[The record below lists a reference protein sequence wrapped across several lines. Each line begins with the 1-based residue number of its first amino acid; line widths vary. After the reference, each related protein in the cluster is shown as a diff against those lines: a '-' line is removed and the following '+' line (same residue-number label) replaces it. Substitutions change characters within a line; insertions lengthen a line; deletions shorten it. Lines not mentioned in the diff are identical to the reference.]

1 MFTCSV
7 RMFRYHNMQTCV
19 LCDSMILTS
28 LEAFAAHLINAHCI
42 KNRAIV
48 NNAKQFPIVFRLL
61 NSPMLKYD
69 SATMEVECCF
79 CENVR
84 IDCRNGGEELVRHLV
99 IIHRV
104 KNPSRSVFSLFRG
117 TDFHYHTMANS
128 AKDIVKE
135 VTVSQMGLKQPGGGS
150 LAPKN
155 MVLVQRYRLGT
166 LPRSLVAVSGASPPV
181 MVSSNQCIV
190 CKKDFQSSEE
200 VQRHLLSEHISASKP
215 GEEAESD
222 PGKQNEE
229 EAEAAVTELD
239 PLAIKQ
245 EDTEKDAVVD
255 TEMTEYDDVEI
266 DEEHF
271 SINNVE
277 VSITESEDQKFV
289 PPEEPKAE
297 CNLPLGDETTTTN
310 TPEQG
315 ENDGCDEI
323 VIKNELEYED
333 NIELVD
339 FPESIEKE
347 ISSTDP
353 AQDPLTPS
361 KTSKAVSPKTP
372 ISLKCE
378 LCGLVLSSILNF
390 TTHMRKS
397 HKGSEPERNKPFQ
410 CDICQQGFYFRSSL
424 NSHKSKAHK
433 ETSGATFRCPLCPSV
448 TNSKNG
454 MRRHIR

>member
-1 MFTCSV
+1 
-7 RMFRYHNMQTCV
+7 
-19 LCDSMILTS
+19 
-28 LEAFAAHLINAHCI
+28 
-42 KNRAIV
+42 
-48 NNAKQFPIVFRLL
+48 
-61 NSPMLKYD
+61 MLKYD
-69 SATMEVECCF
+69 SAAKEVECCF
-79 CENVR
+79 CDNLK

-99 IIHRV
+99 INHRI
-104 KNPSRSVFSLFRG
+104 KNPSRSLFNLFTG
-117 TDFHYHTMANS
+117 TEFHYHTMANS

-135 VTVSQMGLKQPGGGS
+135 VTVSQMGPNHPGV

-166 LPRSLVAVSGASPPV
+166 LPRRSLGAASTVA
-181 MVSSNQCIV
+181 VSSNQCII
-190 CKKDFQSSEE
+190 CQKNFQSSEE
-200 VQRHLLSEHISASKP
+200 VQRHLLSEHIASNKP
-215 GEEAESD
+215 AGAESELGKQDDGEEVADS
-222 PGKQNEE
+222 
-229 EAEAAVTELD
+229 ATEID

-245 EDTEKDAVVD
+245 EDTEKDAFVD

-277 VSITESEDQKFV
+277 VSITEAEDQKFV
-289 PPEEPKAE
+289 PPDQPNPEISLTTDEEAVIK
-297 CNLPLGDETTTTN
+297 T
-310 TPEQG
+310 TPEQK
-315 ENDGCDEI
+315 ENEAEEI

-353 AQDPLTPS
+353 AQDPLTPN
-361 KTSKAVSPKTP
+361 KTSKAASPKTP

-378 LCGLVLSSILNF
+378 LCGLVLASILNF

-397 HKGSEPERNKPFQ
+397 HKGSELELNKPFQ

-433 ETSGATFRCPLCPSV
+433 ETSGATFRCPICPSV

>member
-1 MFTCSV
+1 
-7 RMFRYHNMQTCV
+7 
-19 LCDSMILTS
+19 
-28 LEAFAAHLINAHCI
+28 
-42 KNRAIV
+42 
-48 NNAKQFPIVFRLL
+48 
-61 NSPMLKYD
+61 MLKYD
-69 SATMEVECCF
+69 SAAMEVECCF
-79 CENVR
+79 CDNLK

-99 IIHRV
+99 INHRI
-104 KNPSRSVFSLFRG
+104 KNPSRSLFSLFTG
-117 TDFHYHTMANS
+117 TEFHYHTMANS

-135 VTVSQMGLKQPGGGS
+135 VTVSQMGPNHPGV

-166 LPRSLVAVSGASPPV
+166 LPRRSLGAASTVA
-181 MVSSNQCIV
+181 VSSNQCII
-190 CKKDFQSSEE
+190 CQKNFQSSEE
-200 VQRHLLSEHISASKP
+200 VQRHLLSEHIASNKP
-215 GEEAESD
+215 AGAESELGKQDDGEEVADS
-222 PGKQNEE
+222 
-229 EAEAAVTELD
+229 ATEID

-245 EDTEKDAVVD
+245 EDTEKDAFVD

-277 VSITESEDQKFV
+277 VSITEAEDQKFV
-289 PPEEPKAE
+289 PPDQPNAEISLPTDEEAVI
-297 CNLPLGDETTTTN
+297 NN
-310 TPEQG
+310 TPEQK
-315 ENDGCDEI
+315 ENEAEEI

-353 AQDPLTPS
+353 AQDPLTPN
-361 KTSKAVSPKTP
+361 KTSKAASPKTP

-378 LCGLVLSSILNF
+378 LCGLVLASILNF

-397 HKGSEPERNKPFQ
+397 HKGSELELNKPFQ

-433 ETSGATFRCPLCPSV
+433 ETSGATFRCPICPSV

>member
-1 MFTCSV
+1 
-7 RMFRYHNMQTCV
+7 
-19 LCDSMILTS
+19 
-28 LEAFAAHLINAHCI
+28 
-42 KNRAIV
+42 
-48 NNAKQFPIVFRLL
+48 
-61 NSPMLKYD
+61 MLKYD
-69 SATMEVECCF
+69 SVSMEVECCF
-79 CENVR
+79 CDNLK

-99 IIHRV
+99 INHRI
-104 KNPSRSVFSLFRG
+104 KNPSRSLFSLFTG
-117 TDFHYHTMANS
+117 TEFHYHTMANS

-135 VTVSQMGLKQPGGGS
+135 VTVSQMSPKLPSGS
-150 LAPKN
+150 IAPKN

-166 LPRSLVAVSGASPPV
+166 VPRGLVAVSGTASPGV
-181 MVSSNQCIV
+181 VVSSNQCII
-190 CKKDFQSSEE
+190 CKKAFQSSEE
-200 VQRHLLSEHISASKP
+200 VQRHLLSEHIATNKP
-215 GEEAESD
+215 AGAGCD
-222 PGKQNEE
+222 LDKQDEE
-229 EAEAAVTELD
+229 EAAGAVTELD

-277 VSITESEDQKFV
+277 VSITEAEDQKFV
-289 PPEEPKAE
+289 PPDQPNPEISLTTDEEAVIK
-297 CNLPLGDETTTTN
+297 N
-310 TPEQG
+310 TPEQK
-315 ENDGCDEI
+315 ENEAEEI

-353 AQDPLTPS
+353 AQDPLTPN
-361 KTSKAVSPKTP
+361 KTSKAASPKTP

-378 LCGLVLSSILNF
+378 LCGLVLASILNF

-397 HKGSEPERNKPFQ
+397 HKGSELELNKPFQ

-433 ETSGATFRCPLCPSV
+433 ETSGATFRCPICPSV

>member
-1 MFTCSV
+1 
-7 RMFRYHNMQTCV
+7 
-19 LCDSMILTS
+19 
-28 LEAFAAHLINAHCI
+28 
-42 KNRAIV
+42 
-48 NNAKQFPIVFRLL
+48 
-61 NSPMLKYD
+61 
-69 SATMEVECCF
+69 
-79 CENVR
+79 
-84 IDCRNGGEELVRHLV
+84 
-99 IIHRV
+99 
-104 KNPSRSVFSLFRG
+104 
-117 TDFHYHTMANS
+117 
-128 AKDIVKE
+128 
-135 VTVSQMGLKQPGGGS
+135 
-150 LAPKN
+150 

-166 LPRSLVAVSGASPPV
+166 VPRGLVAVSGTASPGV
-181 MVSSNQCIV
+181 VVSSNQCII
-190 CKKDFQSSEE
+190 CKKAFQSSEE
-200 VQRHLLSEHISASKP
+200 VQRHLLSEHIATSKLV
-215 GEEAESD
+215 GSD
-222 PGKQNEE
+222 SDLAKQDEE
-229 EAEAAVTELD
+229 EAAGAVTELD

-255 TEMTEYDDVEI
+255 TEMTDYDDVEI

-289 PPEEPKAE
+289 PPEEPIAE
-297 CNLPLGDETTTTN
+297 NSQTIEEGAVTKNDS
-310 TPEQG
+310 EQK
-315 ENDGCDEI
+315 ENEAEEI

-347 ISSTDP
+347 MNGTDT
-353 AQDPLTPS
+353 ARDPLTL
-361 KTSKAVSPKTP
+361 KTSKAASPKVP

-378 LCGLVLSSILNF
+378 LCGQVLTSILNF

-410 CDICQQGFYFRSSL
+410 CDICQQGFYFKSSL

-454 MRRHIR
+454 MRRHLRYNLLNST

>member
-1 MFTCSV
+1 
-7 RMFRYHNMQTCV
+7 
-19 LCDSMILTS
+19 
-28 LEAFAAHLINAHCI
+28 
-42 KNRAIV
+42 
-48 NNAKQFPIVFRLL
+48 
-61 NSPMLKYD
+61 MLKYD
-69 SATMEVECCF
+69 SAAMEVECCF
-79 CENVR
+79 CDNLK

-99 IIHRV
+99 INHRI
-104 KNPSRSVFSLFRG
+104 KNPSRSLFSLFTG
-117 TDFHYHTMANS
+117 TEFHYHTMANS

-135 VTVSQMGLKQPGGGS
+135 VTVSQMGPNHPGV

-166 LPRSLVAVSGASPPV
+166 LPRRSLGAASTVA
-181 MVSSNQCIV
+181 VSSNQCII
-190 CKKDFQSSEE
+190 CQKNFQSSEE
-200 VQRHLLSEHISASKP
+200 VQRHLLSEHIASNKP
-215 GEEAESD
+215 AGAESELGKQDDGEEVADS
-222 PGKQNEE
+222 
-229 EAEAAVTELD
+229 ATEID

-245 EDTEKDAVVD
+245 EDTEKDAFVD
-255 TEMTEYDDVEI
+255 TEKNEYDDVEI

-277 VSITESEDQKFV
+277 VSITEAEDQKFV
-289 PPEEPKAE
+289 PPDQPNPEISLTTDEEAVIK
-297 CNLPLGDETTTTN
+297 N
-310 TPEQG
+310 TPEQK
-315 ENDGCDEI
+315 ENEAEEI

-347 ISSTDP
+347 IGSTDP

-361 KTSKAVSPKTP
+361 KTSKAASPKTP

-378 LCGLVLSSILNF
+378 LCGLVLASILNF

-397 HKGSEPERNKPFQ
+397 HKGSELELNKPFQ

-433 ETSGATFRCPLCPSV
+433 ETSGATFRCPICPSV